1 MSGQVGEN
9 GRTSRYYEEGD
20 KGKTYPSCGNI
31 MVWIKTVFSPEQQC
45 MQEGHWRRKREVTE
59 ASRGGMISDV
69 YKAWQAGG
77 KWKLTGE
84 VSSTACRN
92 RRLRFS

>member
-31 MVWIKTVFSPEQQC
+31 VVWIKTVFSPEQQC

-59 ASRGGMISDV
+59 ASRGGDD
-69 YKAWQAGG
+69 Q
-77 KWKLTGE
+77 
-84 VSSTACRN
+84 
-92 RRLRFS
+92 RRLQSVASRWQVKIDGRSLKHSMSK